1 MHRYLKIAVA
11 SLLPVALLGGCSD
24 WLNGTG
30 LTTNPNNPVKTGAN
44 QLFIGVTVTQTIQ
57 QTGDLA
63 RLFSMWMQSM
73 AGTDRQAIALGDYVF
88 DEDAFSPD
96 WSSVYTGGGLIDLR
110 AIQAQ
115 KLAEGDSAY
124 VGVAKVM
131 EALTIGTAADVWGDI
146 PYREAVSSVATPH
159 LDPQQQ
165 VFSDIQA
172 QLDTAIVYLQCASP
186 TCAGPGPNDLFYGG
200 DLTKWL
206 ALAHTL
212 KARYYLHVST
222 QDPSAYANALIQAD
236 SGISDPTGGGDFT
249 SYQSTAPT
257 EQNLWYQFM
266 VLQRSGYMSDGA
278 RLVDLLV
285 GHPAPYFLATQ
296 AKPVN
301 GQAQPVVVIA
311 QPADPRALLY
321 YAEID
326 SIKSDSSHV
335 FFLRGAPPA
344 GGNGTWSVLAD
355 ARAGALTGSG
365 FRQPMVTFAEN
376 QLIIAEAALN
386 AGDQATAI
394 AAYNAERASQGV
406 PAWAGGAIT
415 LNDIITE
422 KYIADFQEIEVWND
436 WKRTCLPAL
445 VAAAPTG
452 IPGRLLYGLSAERNA
467 NPNIPPPDQQPARNW
482 DQPNAC
488 PTS

>member
-11 SLLPVALLGGCSD
+11 SLLPVALLGGCND

-44 QLFIGVTVTQTIQ
+44 QLFIGVTVTQTVA

-73 AGTDRQAIALGDYVF
+73 AGTDRQYIPLANYTF
-88 DEDAFSPD
+88 DEDAFSSD
-96 WSSVYTGGGLIDLR
+96 WSAVYTGGGLIDLR

-115 KLAEGDSAY
+115 KLADGDTAY

-146 PYREAVSSVATPH
+146 PYREAVGTALTPH

-172 QLDTAIVYLQCASP
+172 QLDTAILYLQCTSP
-186 TCAGPGPNDLFYGG
+186 TCAGPGPNDLFYNG
-200 DLTKWL
+200 DLTKWA

-212 KARYYLHVST
+212 KARFFMHVT
-222 QDPSAYANALIQAD
+222 PQDPSGYASALAEAQL
-236 SGISDPTGGGDFT
+236 GISDTSGNFT

-257 EQNLWYQFM
+257 EQNLWFQFM
-266 VLQRSGYMSDGA
+266 QLQRQGYMSDGA
-278 RLVDLLV
+278 RLVDMLV
-285 GHPAPYFLATQ
+285 GAPAPVILATEG
-296 AKPVN
+296 KPIN
-301 GQAQPVVVIA
+301 GKAQPVVFIT
-311 QPADPRALLY
+311 QPADPRALQY
-321 YAEID
+321 YTMID
-326 SIKSDSSHV
+326 SVKADSSHV
-335 FFLRGAPPA
+335 FFLRGAPPE
-344 GGNGTWSVLAD
+344 GGNGTWSQLD
-355 ARAGALTGSG
+355 SARAGAPIGAG
-365 FRQPMVTFAEN
+365 FRQPIVTFAEN
-376 QLIIAEAALN
+376 ELIIAEAALH

-445 VAAAPTG
+445 TPAVPSG
-452 IPGRLLYGLSAERNA
+452 IPGRLLYALSAERNA

>member
-1 MHRYLKIAVA
+1 MHRYLKIAVG
-11 SLLPVALLGGCSD
+11 SLLPVALLGGCND
-24 WLNGTG
+24 WLNGPG
-30 LTTNPNNPVKTGAN
+30 LTTNPNSPVTTGAN

-73 AGTDRQAIALGDYVF
+73 AGTDRQYIPLANYTF
-88 DEDAFSPD
+88 DEDAFSGD
-96 WSSVYTGGGLIDLR
+96 WSSVYTGGGLIDIR

-115 KLAEGDSAY
+115 KLADGDTAY

-131 EALTIGTAADVWGDI
+131 EALTMGTAADVWGDI
-146 PYREAVSSVATPH
+146 PYREAVSSVLTPH

-172 QLDTAIVYLQCASP
+172 QLDTAIVYLQCHAA

-212 KARYYLHVST
+212 KARYYMHVTT
-222 QDPSAYANALIQAD
+222 QDPGAYATALAQAD
-236 SGISDPTGGGDFT
+236 SGIADTSGNFT
-249 SYQSTAPT
+249 SYQSTSPT

-278 RLVDLLV
+278 NLVDMLV
-285 GHPAPYFLATQ
+285 GHPAPYILAT
-296 AKPVN
+296 K
-301 GQAQPVVVIA
+301 GKFDTSTVVTVA
-311 QPADPRALLY
+311 QPADPRALQY

-326 SIKSDSSHV
+326 SVKSDNTHV
-335 FFLRGAPPA
+335 FFLRGAPPE

-355 ARAGALTGSG
+355 ARAGTVAGSA
-365 FRQPMVTFAEN
+365 FRQPIVTYAEN
-376 QLIIAEAALN
+376 QLIIAEAQLQLGN
-386 AGDQATAI
+386 QAGAI

-445 VAAAPTG
+445 VAATPSG

>member
-1 MHRYLKIAVA
+1 MHRYLKIVVA

-30 LTTNPNNPVKTGAN
+30 LTTNPNNPIKTGAN
-44 QLFIGVTVTQTIQ
+44 QLFIGVTVTQTVA

-73 AGTDRQAIALGDYVF
+73 AGTDRQYIPLANYTF
-88 DEDAFSPD
+88 DEDAFSGD
-96 WSSVYTGGGLIDLR
+96 WSNVYTGGGLIDLR

-115 KLAEGDSAY
+115 KLADGDTAY

-131 EALTIGTAADVWGDI
+131 EALMIGTAADVWGDI
-146 PYREAVSSVATPH
+146 PYREAVGDALTPH

-165 VFSDIQA
+165 VYSDVQA
-172 QLDTAIVYLQCASP
+172 QLDTAIVYLHCAAP
-186 TCAGPGPNDLFYGG
+186 TCAGPGPNDLFYNGN
-200 DLTKWL
+200 LAKWI

-212 KARYYLHVST
+212 KARFYMHVTT
-222 QDPSAYANALIQAD
+222 QDPSAYASALAQAD
-236 SGISDPTGGGDFT
+236 SGIADTTGNFV

-278 RLVDLLV
+278 TLVDMLV
-285 GHPAPYFLATQ
+285 GHPAPYILATQ
-296 AKPVN
+296 AKPIQ
-301 GQAQPVVVIA
+301 GKAQPIVVVA
-311 QPADPRALLY
+311 QPADPRALEY
-321 YAEID
+321 YAMID
-326 SIKSDSSHV
+326 SVKSDSSHV
-335 FFLRGAPPA
+335 FFLRGAPPE

-355 ARAGALTGSG
+355 NRAGTVTGSA
-365 FRQPMVTFAEN
+365 FRQPIVTYAEN
-376 QLIIAEAALN
+376 ELIIAEAALQ

-394 AAYNAERASQGV
+394 TAYNAERASQGV

-415 LNDIITE
+415 LKDIITE

-445 VAAAPTG
+445 VPAVSSG
-452 IPGRLLYGLSAERNA
+452 IPGRLLYPLSAERNA

-482 DQPNAC
+482 NQPNAC